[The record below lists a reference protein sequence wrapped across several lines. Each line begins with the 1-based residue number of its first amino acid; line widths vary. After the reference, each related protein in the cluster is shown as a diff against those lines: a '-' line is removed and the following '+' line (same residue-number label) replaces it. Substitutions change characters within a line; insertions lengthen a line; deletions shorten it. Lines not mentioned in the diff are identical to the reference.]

1 MGSVHYDRSWDD
13 DTTDICPAKV
23 SRARRP
29 RRCATAATLPATLEP
44 CASMAS
50 VHYDRSWG
58 AGAAAA
64 GASSKSDAASFALE
78 QEDWLYPPDSL
89 CDTPSLPRVE
99 TGSPY
104 CAALSEGM
112 PSPANPAQE
121 EKHLLALFAGLDASV
136 DFKTGAVE
144 MVVQDVLLSFPPG
157 SPLPIGINGIQVNVE
172 ATVVYYVNSQGH
184 IGCEFATSTPGQSFP
199 SLKLLQRMKSTLIP
213 VSRRV
218 I

>member
-1 MGSVHYDRSWDD
+1 MG
-13 DTTDICPAKV
+13 
-23 SRARRP
+23 
-29 RRCATAATLPATLEP
+29 
-44 CASMAS
+44 S

-112 PSPANPAQE
+112 PSPSAQAQE
-121 EKHLLALFAGLDASV
+121 EKHLLALFADLFPSA
-136 DFKTGAVE
+136 DFKAGVE
-144 MVVQDVLLSFPPG
+144 CDPFHLLSFHLDDG
-157 SPLPIGINGIQVNVE
+157 GVGGKDV
-172 ATVVYYVNSQGH
+172 GD
-184 IGCEFATSTPGQSFP
+184 
-199 SLKLLQRMKSTLIP
+199 LQRLSSRSLDFGTPEDPFVYDDEISTGMPLLP
-213 VSRRV
+213 CGSV
-218 I
+218 